1 MDDCCLEVIH
11 AIKFDS
17 GLLVKE
23 DHAECLG
30 WKCFASVD
38 TVFCLATRV
47 QLGPIHQP
55 EHRAVTGADT

>member
-1 MDDCCLEVIH
+1 MDDYCLEVIY
-11 AIKFDS
+11 AIEFDS

-23 DHAECLG
+23 DHGQCLE

-38 TVFCLATRV
+38 TVFCLATRAR
-47 QLGPIHQP
+47 LSPIHQP